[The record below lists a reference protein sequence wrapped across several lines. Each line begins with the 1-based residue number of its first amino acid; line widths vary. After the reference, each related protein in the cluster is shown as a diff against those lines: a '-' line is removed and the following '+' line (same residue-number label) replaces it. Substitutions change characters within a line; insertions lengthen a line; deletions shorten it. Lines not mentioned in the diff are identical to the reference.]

1 MSYLKCILI
10 IRVRRIYR
18 EINNSFVFKYRK
30 NTFFL
35 ALFRYLQVSI
45 SHPFSHST
53 WFFLCQ
59 QHTIGVHFSSQS
71 GLQSRFF
78 HRGSF
83 VPRKRMLHLR
93 HCHSRIHTRRRKRNR
108 PSTYTCTSIFSI
120 RDISSARVE
129 IPDRGQPSWN
139 WRFSNRP
146 KLSFARKNH
155 CHASEQM
162 ARHSRARVWH
172 GVYHVGWN
180 DQICPNRGL
189 NASIVDE
196 ILRYVCISKRFRLCK
211 REVYSVSRSENRFYQ
226 RRLTL
231 QPLVWLILSI
241 CF

>member
-10 IRVRRIYR
+10 IRVHRIYR
-18 EINNSFVFKYRK
+18 EINNSFVFKYRR
-30 NTFFL
+30 NTFFFWL
-35 ALFRYLQVSI
+35 YSVICRFQFLIHFRIWLD
-45 SHPFSHST
+45 
-53 WFFLCQ
+53 
-59 QHTIGVHFSSQS
+59 FSSANNTLS
-71 GLQSRFF
+71 ACTFLLRVVYSLVFFTEARLYRENECFIFVIATAEYIPGEGKGTDRAHIHAHRSSRFE
-78 HRGSF
+78 
-83 VPRKRMLHLR
+83 
-93 HCHSRIHTRRRKRNR
+93 
-108 PSTYTCTSIFSI
+108 
-120 RDISSARVE
+120 ISSARVE

-172 GVYHVGWN
+172 GVYHEGWN
-180 DQICPNRGL
+180 DQICPNQDL

-211 REVYSVSRSENRFYQ
+211 REVYSVFRSENRFYQ